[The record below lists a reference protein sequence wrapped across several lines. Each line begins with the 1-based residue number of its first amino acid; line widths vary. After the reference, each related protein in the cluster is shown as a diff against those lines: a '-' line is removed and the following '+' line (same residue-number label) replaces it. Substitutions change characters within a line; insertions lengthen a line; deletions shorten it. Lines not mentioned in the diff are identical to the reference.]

1 MSVSL
6 FLLLVLAP
14 LALGVTAFIVWPLLR
29 PGRPTSA
36 AAADDPAA
44 AVNRAIVAERRLQL
58 DLEVAGLAPDSPER
72 ARRVAEFSR
81 AALADLGVGPAGADG
96 TGTSAPN
103 IATADGPGTNAPST
117 ATADGAGTNAPSTAT
132 DGAAATV
139 PGGAG
144 GGARRRLV
152 AGIALAALLLAA
164 PLAGYRL
171 FGTPEWL
178 AISDEAARG
187 GSDVAALAA
196 ELERRMA
203 SRPDDPEGWLL
214 LGRTRLALGDIDAA
228 RAALERALALD
239 GRDPAMAAQ
248 IRVDLAD
255 AIARG
260 DGAQIAGRPSAL
272 IAEAL
277 NRDPRNPK
285 GLALAGAFAA
295 AGGDPATARRH
306 WQQLLALLPAGSD
319 QARQVEGLLAHLPE
333 SEGRPATAPRATAPQ
348 DPASRSV
355 PADGGSGAA
364 AVSRDSGS
372 RAATAARGSGSETA
386 TEPRDREPAAAAAA
400 ARVTGRIELDPAL
413 AERVAPTDTVFVVAR
428 ALSSDDSPVGPP
440 VAAIRA
446 AARDLPLD
454 FSLDDGNAMTP
465 AATLSR
471 QPRVM
476 VVARISRSGTASAA
490 PGDIEGRSAPV
501 ANTARDVGIRLDR
514 VLP

>member
-14 LALGVTAFIVWPLLR
+14 LALVVTAFIVWPLVAWR
-29 PGRPTSA
+29 RTTTAAGDPT
-36 AAADDPAA
+36 A
-44 AVNRAIVAERRLQL
+44 AVNRAIVAERRAQL

-81 AALADLGVGPAGADG
+81 AALDDLGVDR
-96 TGTSAPN
+96 
-103 IATADGPGTNAPST
+103 ATADPG
-117 ATADGAGTNAPSTAT
+117 ATAAANGAEAAP
-132 DGAAATV
+132 
-139 PGGAG
+139 
-144 GGARRRLV
+144 RRRLAAAIV
-152 AGIALAALLLAA
+152 LATVLVAA

-178 AISDEAARG
+178 TISDRAAG
-187 GSDVAALAA
+187 GGGDVAALAA

-214 LGRTRLALGDIDAA
+214 LGRTRLALGDTDAA

-255 AIARG
+255 ALARE
-260 DGAQIAGRPSAL
+260 GAEIAGRPSAL

-277 NRDPRNPK
+277 NRDPRNAK

-295 AGGDPATARRH
+295 AAGDPATARRH

-319 QARQVEGLLAHLPE
+319 QARQVEGLLAQLPANE
-333 SEGRPATAPRATAPQ
+333 DRSATAPRATAPGPTTTR
-348 DPASRSV
+348 DPPSRSV
-355 PADGGSGAA
+355 PANSASGEA
-364 AVSRDSGS
+364 G
-372 RAATAARGSGSETA
+372 
-386 TEPRDREPAAAAAA
+386 A
-400 ARVTGRIELDPAL
+400 ARVTGRIALDPAL
-413 AERVAPTDTVFVVAR
+413 AARVAPTDTVFVAAR
-428 ALSSDDSPVGPP
+428 ALATDDSPVGPP
-440 VAAIRA
+440 VAVIRA
-446 AARDLPLD
+446 TAADLPLD
-454 FSLDDGNAMTP
+454 FALDDGNAMTP

-471 QPRVM
+471 QSRVM
-476 VVARISRSGTASAA
+476 IVARISRSGTANAA
-490 PGDIEGRSAPV
+490 AGDIEGRSVPV
-501 ANTARDVGIRLDR
+501 ANTARDVAIRLDR